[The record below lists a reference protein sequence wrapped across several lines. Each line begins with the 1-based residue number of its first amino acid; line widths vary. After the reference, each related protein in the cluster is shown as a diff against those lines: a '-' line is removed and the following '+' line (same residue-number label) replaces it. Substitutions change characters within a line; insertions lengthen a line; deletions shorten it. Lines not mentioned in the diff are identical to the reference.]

1 MRHLIDDID
10 VPFRFTE
17 RPTPLAG
24 DLRPAWRVG
33 LILLMLLNSRGQRA
47 TLQKLHLLNSACRS
61 EETRRC
67 FLRYAQ
73 GDGRKDDIIPRVEP
87 SLIRAINL
95 ARGEGLIEVEK
106 GKNLKLTPRG
116 VNTAKQLGDAQDCMV
131 VEKEFLRAVGK
142 FTTESNVESLFTWNL
157 L

>member
-1 MRHLIDDID
+1 MEQIKADID
-10 VPFRFTE
+10 IPFRFTE

-33 LILLMLLNSRGQRA
+33 LILLMLLNSRGQKA

-61 EETRRC
+61 DATRLA

-73 GDGRKDDIIPRVEP
+73 GEARKDEIIPRVEP
-87 SLIRAINL
+87 SLIRAVNL
-95 ARGEGLIEVEK
+95 ARGEGFIEVEK
-106 GKNLKLTPRG
+106 GKNLKLTPMG
-116 VNTAKQLGDAQDCMV
+116 TKAAKQLDATEDCMV

-142 FTTESNVESLFTWNL
+142 FATEGNVENLFTWNL
-157 L
+157 

>member
-1 MRHLIDDID
+1 MNHQIINID
-10 VPFRFTE
+10 VPFSFTE

-24 DLRPAWRVG
+24 DLRPAWRVC

-61 EETRRC
+61 EATRRA
-67 FLRYAQ
+67 FLRYTQ
-73 GDGRKDDIIPRVEP
+73 GDARKDEIIPRVEP
-87 SLIRAINL
+87 SLIRAVNL

-106 GKNLKLTPRG
+106 GKNLKLTPKG
-116 VNTAKQLGDAQDCMV
+116 KNTADRLDTAEDCMA

-142 FTTESNVESLFTWNL
+142 FATESNVENLFTWNL
-157 L
+157 